1 MLSMG
6 INWNMTTA
14 VVWLLIE
21 HLSNNDD
28 DSSKRFLKKV
38 TSYCFKIHPI
48 LFYVI
53 QFVKYWASVLD
64 LNSKGLWLSLN
75 MNEQNNRCLVIT
87 SATKHEINE
96 VVSCCDYAT
105 MAKKCTKKHDARC
118 KVLFC

>member
-21 HLSNNDD
+21 RLSNNDD
-28 DSSKRFLKKV
+28 DSSKRFLTKV

-64 LNSKGLWLSLN
+64 LNSKGLRLSLN
-75 MNEQNNRCLVIT
+75 MNEQENRRLVIT

-96 VVSCCDYAT
+96 VVSCCDHAT
-105 MAKKCTKKHDARC
+105 VAKKCTKKHDTRC

>member
-1 MLSMG
+1 MG
-6 INWNMTTA
+6 INWNMTTT

-28 DSSKRFLKKV
+28 DSSKRFLTKV

-64 LNSKGLWLSLN
+64 LNSKGLRLSLN
-75 MNEQNNRCLVIT
+75 MNEQENRRLVIT

-96 VVSCCDYAT
+96 VVSCCDHAT
-105 MAKKCTKKHDARC
+105 VAKKCTKKHDTRC

>member
-1 MLSMG
+1 MG

-28 DSSKRFLKKV
+28 DSSKHFLTKV

-75 MNEQNNRCLVIT
+75 MNEQENRRLVIA

-96 VVSCCDYAT
+96 VVSCCDHAT
-105 MAKKCTKKHDARC
+105 VAKKCTKKHDTRC
-118 KVLFC
+118 NVLFW